1 MTRETGRGGR
11 SRLPRQLAALSPQ
24 RRRFVYFA
32 VGLVVVAVVAV
43 LLPRVLNRTS
53 EPAPS
58 SYPAQDKPGAVLL
71 VPGYG
76 GNTQSLTTLATR
88 LRATGRQVIV
98 VQMPDSGTGD
108 LAEQAKVLNND
119 VETAL
124 RSEPSVDV
132 VGYSA
137 GGVVTRL
144 WTEDYDGPTKARR
157 IVTFGSPYQGTTVAA
172 AADALDPNDC
182 PVACQQLVPG
192 STLLTRI
199 AESTLDGHPPW
210 LSLWTTQD
218 QTVMPPTSAD
228 LPGAMDV
235 SLQSVCAD
243 EQVSHGGLPT
253 DPLVIGIVLQAL
265 GSAPMTAPTAA
276 DCATL
281 RALGN
286 G

>member
-1 MTRETGRGGR
+1 MTGETGGGR
-11 SRLPRQLAALSPQ
+11 TPRLPRRLAALSPQ
-24 RRRFVYFA
+24 RRRFVYFT
-32 VGLVVVAVVAV
+32 VGVVVLAVIAAV
-43 LLPRVLNRTS
+43 LPGLLNKTS
-53 EPAPS
+53 QPAPS
-58 SYPAQDKPGAVLL
+58 NYPAQDKPGAVLL

-76 GNTQSLTTLATR
+76 GNTQSLTTLASR

-108 LAEQAKVLNND
+108 LAEQAKVLNDD
-119 VETAL
+119 VESAL
-124 RSEPSVDV
+124 RSASSVDV

-157 IVTFGSPYQGTTVAA
+157 VVTFGSPYHGTSVAA

-199 AESTLDGHPPW
+199 AATTLEGHPPW

-228 LPGAMDV
+228 LPGALNV

-243 EQVSHGGLPT
+243 EQVSHSGLPT

-265 GSAPMTAPTAA
+265 SSAPLTAPTAA
-276 DCATL
+276 DCASL
-281 RALGN
+281 RVLGKS
-286 G
+286 